1 MKKIITAIALSTL
14 ASTSFAGFAPVSPTI
29 TSTPT
34 KKTDNKFY
42 AGLNWTLGGGAI
54 PQLVLG
60 FRNAKVES
68 GGKTYGTGI
77 SMGFNLSKFGPG
89 KLKLGYFDGREH
101 LQGEAN
107 LGYDFASNKFLG
119 GLGAQ
124 GPYVN
129 GGVDYLFGDKL
140 DPYFGINT
148 IDYKKPAGTTT
159 VTCPTNY
166 TLTNGTCVF
175 NPV

>member
-1 MKKIITAIALSTL
+1 MKKIITAIALAAM
-14 ASTSFAGFAPVSPTI
+14 ASSSFAGFAPVSPTT

-34 KKTDNKFY
+34 KETDNKFY
-42 AGLNWTLGGGAI
+42 AGLNWTLGGGVI

-68 GGKTYGTGI
+68 GGSTYGTGI
-77 SMGFNLSKFGPG
+77 SMSFHLNKFAPG
-89 KLKLGYFDGREH
+89 KLKLGYFDGQEH
-101 LQGEAN
+101 LQGEGN
-107 LGYDFASNKFLG
+107 VGYDFSSSKFLF

-129 GGVDYLFGDKL
+129 GGVDYLFGDKF

-148 IDYKKPAGTTT
+148 IDYKKPAPSSTL
-159 VTCPTNY
+159 TCPTGFH
-166 TLTNGTCVF
+166 LSGATCLPDVT
-175 NPV
+175 